1 MTDQMRER
9 RIINKVTWRL
19 IPFLVLAYLLCYIDR
34 TNLGFAALTM
44 NKELGFTATIF
55 GWGAGIFFI
64 GYFFFE
70 VPSNLAL
77 EKFGARVWIARIMI
91 TWGIISAA
99 MALVAGNMSFLITRF
114 LLGAAEA
121 GFFPGIVFYLTYW
134 FPERHRAVVLS
145 RFMFAQPIALMV
157 GSALSGWVL
166 KLNGFL
172 GVAGWKWLFVLE
184 GIPSV
189 IMGFITF
196 FYLTDKPVEATWLEA
211 DEREWLQN
219 QVDEERAKVEAVR
232 KYSFWESL
240 THPKVLLL
248 GLVYVGL
255 VMCNYGVSLW
265 LPQMV
270 KALGSFSSSQIGLI
284 VAIPYVAAAIGMLII
299 GYSSDHTRERKYHQ
313 IVAMLMAG
321 LGLLGSA
328 VFSSTNVVLT
338 IFCLSFAAIGFFAA
352 LPIFWILPS
361 AFLTGTSA
369 AAGIALINSIGNL
382 GGFLGP
388 FGVGWIKD
396 YTGSYQAG
404 LVCLGLGVLIAAAL
418 AYAIWVQTERIKR
431 LSTPPDSQHLT
442 ASQKG

>member
-1 MTDQMRER
+1 
-9 RIINKVTWRL
+9 
-19 IPFLVLAYLLCYIDR
+19 
-34 TNLGFAALTM
+34 
-44 NKELGFTATIF
+44 
-55 GWGAGIFFI
+55 
-64 GYFFFE
+64 
-70 VPSNLAL
+70 
-77 EKFGARVWIARIMI
+77 
-91 TWGIISAA
+91 
-99 MALVAGNMSFLITRF
+99 
-114 LLGAAEA
+114 
-121 GFFPGIVFYLTYW
+121 
-134 FPERHRAVVLS
+134 
-145 RFMFAQPIALMV
+145 
-157 GSALSGWVL
+157 
-166 KLNGFL
+166 
-172 GVAGWKWLFVLE
+172 
-184 GIPSV
+184 
-189 IMGFITF
+189 
-196 FYLTDKPVEATWLEA
+196 
-211 DEREWLQN
+211 
-219 QVDEERAKVEAVR
+219 VR

-270 KALGSFSSSQIGLI
+270 KALGNFSSSQIGLI

-299 GYSSDHTRERKYHQ
+299 GYTSDRTRERKYHQ

-338 IFCLSFAAIGFFAA
+338 IFCLSIAAIGFFAA

-361 AFLTGTSA
+361 AFLTGSSA

-396 YTGSYQAG
+396 YTGGYTAG
-404 LVCLGLGVLIAAAL
+404 LVCLGLGVLLAAAL
-418 AYAIWVQTERIKR
+418 AYAIWVQIERVKR
-431 LSTPPDSQHLT
+431 LSTPPDPKHLT

>member
-1 MTDQMRER
+1 MTDQMREKA
-9 RIINKVTWRL
+9 IINKVTWRL
-19 IPFLVLAYLLCYIDR
+19 VPFLVLAYLLCYIDR

-44 NKELGFTATIF
+44 NKELGFTATLF

-77 EKFGARVWIARIMI
+77 DKFGARVWIARIMI

-99 MALVAGNMSFLITRF
+99 MALVHGSVSFLVTRF

-134 FPERHRAVVLS
+134 FPERHRGVVLS

-157 GSALSGWVL
+157 GSSLSGWIL
-166 KLNGFL
+166 KLNGVM
-172 GVAGWKWLFVLE
+172 GIAGWKWLFVLE
-184 GIPSV
+184 GVPSV
-189 IMGFITF
+189 LLGFITF
-196 FYLTDKPVEATWLEA
+196 AYLTDKPSKASWLEPA
-211 DEREWLQN
+211 EREWLQT
-219 QVDEERAKVEAVR
+219 QIDEERAKVEAVR

-240 THPKVLLL
+240 KHPKVLLL
-248 GLVYVGL
+248 GIVYVGL

-284 VAIPYVAAAIGMLII
+284 VSIPYVAAAIGMLLI
-299 GYSSDHTRERKYHQ
+299 GYSSDHTGERKYHQ
-313 IVAMLMAG
+313 LFAMLLAG
-321 LGLLGSA
+321 CGLLGAAIFGSG
-328 VFSSTNVVLT
+328 NIVLT
-338 IFCLSFAAIGFFAA
+338 IVCLSIAAIGFFAA

-361 AFLTGTSA
+361 AFLTGTAS

-396 YTGSYQAG
+396 VTGKFTAG
-404 LVCLGLGVLIAAAL
+404 LFCLALGVLIAAVMGH
-418 AYAIWVQTERIKR
+418 AIWLQTERTKR
-431 LSTPPDSQHLT
+431 KAAAAAAGT
-442 ASQKG
+442 GR